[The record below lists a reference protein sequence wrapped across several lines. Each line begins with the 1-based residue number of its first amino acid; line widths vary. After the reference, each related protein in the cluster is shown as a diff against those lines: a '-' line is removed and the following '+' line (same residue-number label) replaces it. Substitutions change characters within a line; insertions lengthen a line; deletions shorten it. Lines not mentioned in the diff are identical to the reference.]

1 MYKPVCDKLQVKP
14 QQDRVELAASRYQN
28 DNKSNHNSNKIHF
41 MTHLSMCEAT
51 AAGSEHFHYSAFR
64 LI

>member
-1 MYKPVCDKLQVKP
+1 MYEPVCDKLQVKP

-41 MTHLSMCEAT
+41 MTH
-51 AAGSEHFHYSAFR
+51 
-64 LI
+64 